1 MDNPEAQAQDG
12 DAETPTQKQARLR
25 RERREAKIKAGGSAR
40 LDKITNLS
48 GRQNLPG
55 TFRASACVLTP
66 CPETIAN
73 TPVYKND
80 LLPHSPPLRLP
91 STTIRRKSTS
101 PPTHLQIV
109 PQTRAMVPLRKQ
121 TYVRSC
127 GAGLLSL
134 ALVVSNSHRRR
145 IR

>member
-1 MDNPEAQAQDG
+1 MDNPEVQARDG
-12 DAETPTQKQARLR
+12 DPETPTQKQARLR

-40 LDKITNLS
+40 LEKITNLS

-55 TFRASACVLTP
+55 KLRASTCVPTP

-73 TPVYKND
+73 TAVYKNH
-80 LLPHSPPLRLP
+80 LRLHLPPLHLP
-91 STTIRRKSTS
+91 LTTIRKKSTS

-109 PQTRAMVPLRKQ
+109 PQTRAMVPQRKQ
-121 TYVRSC
+121 TYVPSC

-134 ALVVSNSHRRR
+134 ASVVSNSNRRR